1 MIARHW
7 RGWTTVEHADSYE
20 NLLVQKVLPGLAK
33 IEGYLGGYV
42 LRRSGEREV
51 EFVVINMFTSIESVE
66 RFAGVDYQIPVFEP
80 EARQLLIRIEPVATH
95 YTVCANT
102 IRLLDDAASQ

>member
-1 MIARHW
+1 MVASEQH
-7 RGWTTVEHADSYE
+7 E
-20 NLLVQKVLPGLAK
+20 NLLVQRVLPGLAK
-33 IEGYLGGYV
+33 IEGYV